1 MSDDAGVT
9 RKLEDTD
16 EKPAAP
22 PRPEDDVVVRTPRPE
37 DDVVV
42 RTPRPEDDVVRPEKA
57 RTPRPEDDLPH
68 REGQPP
74 VLVVKGI
81 SKRFGRTQAVADL
94 SFTLYAGDVLGLVGG
109 NGAGKTTS
117 LRILATVLKP
127 DSGEVI
133 LDGHDL
139 RQTLAVRERL
149 GYMPDFLGVYEDLL
163 VCEYLE
169 FFARAYHIK
178 EEMLQ
183 YRINEVVEFAGLRD
197 VLQRP
202 VEGLSRGMT
211 QRLGLARALI
221 HGPMLLLLDEPASGL
236 DPRARLEFR
245 DMVRHLQRQGKVVV
259 VSSHILADLADMCNK
274 IAIVDKGKLVALED
288 TTTMI
293 NRSNSE
299 RRYKVS
305 FVERAE
311 QGMDALKEWPG
322 VHDIQWDGRD
332 LVFGFDG
339 GPPRAAELLKALIQQ
354 GLMVAGFNEL
364 PGSLERAY
372 LNLTGGR

>member
-1 MSDDAGVT
+1 
-9 RKLEDTD
+9 
-16 EKPAAP
+16 
-22 PRPEDDVVVRTPRPE
+22 
-37 DDVVV
+37 
-42 RTPRPEDDVVRPEKA
+42 
-57 RTPRPEDDLPH
+57 
-68 REGQPP
+68 
-74 VLVVKGI
+74 
-81 SKRFGRTQAVADL
+81 
-94 SFTLYAGDVLGLVGG
+94 
-109 NGAGKTTS
+109 
-117 LRILATVLKP
+117 
-127 DSGEVI
+127 
-133 LDGHDL
+133 
-139 RQTLAVRERL
+139 
-149 GYMPDFLGVYEDLL
+149 MPDFLGVYEDLL

-211 QRLGLARALI
+211 QRLGLAPLI
-221 HGPMLLLLDEPASGL
+221 HGPMPPPLDEPASGL

-245 DMVRHLQRQGKVVV
+245 DMVRHLQREGKVVV

-274 IAIVDKGKLVALED
+274 IAIVDKGKLVRGRHHLHDQPLQQRAALQGE
-288 TTTMI
+288 
-293 NRSNSE
+293 
-299 RRYKVS
+299 

-322 VHDIQWDGRD
+322 VHDIQWDGKD

-354 GLMVAGFNEL
+354 GLPVVGFNEL